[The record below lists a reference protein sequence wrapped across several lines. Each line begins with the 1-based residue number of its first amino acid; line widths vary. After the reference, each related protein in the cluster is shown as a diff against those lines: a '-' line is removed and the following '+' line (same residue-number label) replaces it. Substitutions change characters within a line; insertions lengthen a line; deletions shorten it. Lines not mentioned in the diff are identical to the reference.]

1 MSDAIDI
8 ASVVELA
15 DRQSQDCDV
24 ALFWARRS
32 GRLWVRVADRH
43 TGRTTRIDATAA
55 NALDVF
61 HHPHFY
67 EHEAEAA

>member
-1 MSDAIDI
+1 MNDVVDM

-15 DRQSQDCDV
+15 NRRSQDSDV
-24 ALFWARRS
+24 SLFWARRS
-32 GRLWVRVADRH
+32 GRLWVRVADH
-43 TGRTTRIDATAA
+43 STGRTTRIDATAA

-67 EHEAEAA
+67 EVQAA

>member
-1 MSDAIDI
+1 MSNTVDI

-15 DRQSQDCDV
+15 ERHSQDYDV
-24 ALFWARRS
+24 ALYWARRS
-32 GRLWVRVADRH
+32 GRLWVRVADHR

-67 EHEAEAA
+67 EREAA

>member
-1 MSDAIDI
+1 MTDSVDI

-15 DRQSQDCDV
+15 DRHSQDYDV
-24 ALFWARRS
+24 ALYWARRS
-32 GRLWVRVADRH
+32 GRLWVRVADHR

-61 HHPHFY
+61 HHPQFY
-67 EHEAEAA
+67 EEREAA